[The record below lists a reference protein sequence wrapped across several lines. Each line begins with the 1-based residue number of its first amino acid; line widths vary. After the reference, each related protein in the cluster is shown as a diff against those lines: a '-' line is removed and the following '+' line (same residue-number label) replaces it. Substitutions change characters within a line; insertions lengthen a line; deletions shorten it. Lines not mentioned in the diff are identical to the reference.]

1 MNQAFLLI
9 HWANDMDGKNDKYS
23 FSNPSNKRQIFPN
36 VLRTVSLI
44 SFELTMEQMC
54 QDPPMQKNISNKYQ
68 SSPALAKEKKV
79 MRVLLNLFFQTWC

>member
-23 FSNPSNKRQIFPN
+23 FSNPSNEQQIFPN

-54 QDPPMQKNISNKYQ
+54 QDPPRKISQISVNQ
-68 SSPALAKEKKV
+68 ALPWQRKRK
-79 MRVLLNLFFQTWC
+79 

>member
-23 FSNPSNKRQIFPN
+23 FSNPSNKQQIFPN

-44 SFELTMEQMC
+44 SFELTMEQKC
-54 QDPPMQKNISNKYQ
+54 QTLPEKY
-68 SSPALAKEKKV
+68 LK
-79 MRVLLNLFFQTWC
+79 